1 MEKVSQIEKMI
12 ISTNELFHAIQVVG
26 NEAYREGI
34 LVFDG
39 RQAQFACIGIWA
51 DDSTV
56 ADGVNGGESAS
67 GVFDTLIGIETIGE
81 QEEGEIIC
89 PFSMRSYMS
98 AKVIINPIDFVHVG
112 NIDQSAML

>member
-1 MEKVSQIEKMI
+1 M
-12 ISTNELFHAIQVVG
+12 VVG
-26 NEAYREGI
+26 NEAYRAGI

-39 RQAQFACIGIWA
+39 RQAQFVRIGIWA
-51 DDSTV
+51 DDSMV

-67 GVFDTLIGIETIGE
+67 GVFDTLIGKETIGE

-89 PFSMRSYMS
+89 PCGMRFYMS
-98 AKVIINPIDFVHVG
+98 AKVIINPLDFVHVG